1 MSVGVYMNNRI
12 AKKILLQ
19 ASTLSTDIHKV
30 LQAREHLRN
39 NREYFKRKRIYLLS
53 TAIDEYI

>member
-1 MSVGVYMNNRI
+1 MNNRI